1 MADTTDIPTA
11 VSQSVDKTESSTP
24 TTAPETTNNSTEN
37 TDGDKNDSHG
47 KRKRFDDQSG
57 RKSGR
62 GGKRRDMGRK
72 EWQ

>member
-1 MADTTDIPTA
+1 MADTTDTLAAAP
-11 VSQSVDKTESSTP
+11 QSVDKNESSTP
-24 TTAPETTNNSTEN
+24 TIAPEITNNSTEN

-62 GGKRRDMGRK
+62 GGKRRDLGRK